1 LLKIQTL
8 TPKLANSI
16 IEGNSFMYLIPRIRA
31 VSDDKR
37 LTQSQI
43 VAFLTKNVLSPLTR
57 RAVVDAFSE
66 AGLLSDGNIK
76 AAAAKV
82 DGDGRYPITAID
94 AALAK
99 CASLKNYERIMIKN
113 MLARSRLL
121 Q

>member
-1 LLKIQTL
+1 
-8 TPKLANSI
+8 
-16 IEGNSFMYLIPRIRA
+16 MYRIPRIRA

-37 LTQSQI
+37 LTRSQ
-43 VAFLTKNVLSPLTR
+43 VEAFLAKNLLPPVTR
-57 RAVVDAFSE
+57 RALVDAFSE

-99 CASLKNYERIMIKN
+99 CPH
-113 MLARSRLL
+113 
-121 Q
+121 